1 MKCRICDHEI
11 SPFMTYGRMPVA
23 NGFLTQDQFKG
34 EYFFELKPAFCSHC
48 LTFQI
53 EEQPAPEV
61 MFHDHY
67 AFFSRTSKFMQAH
80 FKEYAAWVGDTYL
93 TGEDPFVVELGS
105 NDGIML
111 ENFAKRG
118 IRHLGVEPSA
128 NVAEEARKYGVNTV
142 VKFFGPATATEIVD
156 EYGQADAL
164 IAANVMCH
172 IPDMN
177 GIAQGA
183 DRLLKKDGVLIFE
196 DPYLGAMI
204 EKTSY
209 DQIYDEHV
217 FIFSALSVANIF
229 GPYGFELI
237 DLLPQHTHG
246 GSMRY
251 VLARKGVRTISPAVA
266 AITDEEKA
274 AGLHLPET
282 YEQFRKN
289 CEKSKEDLVRILK
302 EEKAAGRRVVG
313 YGATSKS
320 TTILN
325 YCGIGPDLIEFISD
339 TTPIK
344 QNKLTPGTHIPVKPY
359 EAFAATPP
367 DTALLFAWNHQKE
380 IMEKEK
386 EFSAKGG
393 RWIIPVPEVK
403 VL

>member
-1 MKCRICDHEI
+1 MFCRICHSTI
-11 SPFMTYGRMPVA
+11 NSFMSFGKMPVA
-23 NGFLTQDQFKG
+23 NGFLTQDKIND
-34 EYFFELKPAFCSHC
+34 EYLFELKPVFCEHC
-48 LTFQI
+48 FSFQI
-53 EEQPAPEV
+53 EEQPAPEM

-67 AFFSRTSKFMQAH
+67 AFFSRSSVFMQVH
-80 FKEYAAWVGDTYL
+80 FKEYASWVGDTYL

-156 EYGQADAL
+156 EYGQANAL

-177 GIAQGA
+177 GIARGA
-183 DRLLKKDGVLIFE
+183 DLLLKQDGVLIFE

-229 GPYGFELI
+229 DRYGFELI
-237 DLLPQHTHG
+237 DLMPQHTHG

-251 VLARKGVRTISPAVA
+251 VLARKGVRTISSAVSSIINA
-266 AITDEEKA
+266 EKT

-282 YEQFRKN
+282 YEQFRNN

-359 EAFAATPP
+359 EAFTANYP
-367 DTALLFAWNHQKE
+367 DTALLFAWNHQTE

-386 EFSAKGG
+386 DFSAKGG